1 MRLQVFGDRANLFSL
16 SLSWAKPWAEP
27 NYFVEGNGGG
37 ESKTERENGDIAKEQ
52 IYLHPRPIFVTRE
65 DFTSIEV
72 FLLKFIVQKN

>member
-1 MRLQVFGDRANLFSL
+1 MTEPTSSL
-16 SLSWAKPWAEP
+16 SLSPGLNLGPSPTTLLREMEVVNPKPKGRT
-27 NYFVEGNGGG
+27 GN
-37 ESKTERENGDIAKEQ
+37 IAKEQ